1 MFHFWWWWFGVGTDN
16 NALSLLLSILLNDVD
31 YIFDKAFV
39 TIFKNN
45 LGRMFSHMLGLQ
57 G

>member
-1 MFHFWWWWFGVGTDN
+1 MFNFWWWWFGVGTDN